1 MNSILQIYLLFI
13 VISSGTLL
21 FAADGEQKFIVE
33 DPANRNTVTFKSE
46 APLEDIIGTSNQLT
60 GYVNFNPDNPAENGF
75 AEFTVPVASLKTG
88 IPLRDEHMASAGW
101 LDEASYPEIRLKLDK
116 VTGAELIKET
126 DSAKTF
132 DLDVAGELTLHGV
145 TRPVEMSAR
154 VSYLPESEKTRTRLP
169 GNLLAVRTDFQV
181 NLADFKITGPE
192 GSSVIGAKVSETLK
206 IEVSLFAGTITPAQA
221 SKNQ

>member
-1 MNSILQIYLLFI
+1 MKSSLRMYLLLLF
-13 VISSGTLL
+13 ISSGTLL
-21 FAADGEQKFIVE
+21 SAAGGEQKFIVE

-60 GYVNFNPDNPAENGF
+60 GYVNFNPENPAENGY
-75 AEFTVPVASLKTG
+75 AEFTVPVTSLKTG

-101 LDEASYPEIRLKLDK
+101 LDAAAFPEIKLKLDK
-116 VTGAELIKET
+116 VTGAELVKET

-145 TRPVEMSAR
+145 TRPVAMSAR

-169 GNLLAVRTDFQV
+169 GNLLAVRTSFQV

-192 GSSVIGAKVSETLK
+192 GSSTIGAKVSETLE
-206 IEVSLFAGTITPAQA
+206 IEVSLFASTITPAQA